1 MSKNFTSKR
10 LYHHIVTNAQFYSLR
25 DILESKFKGPVD
37 YENDKKDLIW
47 SLESKNHP
55 DFGKV
60 LNSVGGMDD
69 RISQYSLYAT
79 FTILGSV
86 ILFIIFIFFYQEF
99 Q

>member
-10 LYHHIVTNAQFYSLR
+10 LYHHIVTNAQFYSLK

-69 RISQYSLYAT
+69 RYSVKQ
-79 FTILGSV
+79 FFIV
-86 ILFIIFIFFYQEF
+86 ICVLPPSP
-99 Q
+99 